1 MPYFQNRSFDISGSA
16 VLWYERDKCTECL
29 TVKSESPFSWHLC
42 FRQDGLICISR
53 LAKWTKAPIQSY
65 WLLLYCSSKLHWF
78 LDKMVKNLWI
88 LLCQVGLM
96 MVSKSENLLNA
107 LHVNKIIRKI
117 FLLLYSF
124 QNCTQTSKKS
134 QKKICEITGFTGFS

>member
-1 MPYFQNRSFDISGSA
+1 MHQQCGKMNKSA
-16 VLWYERDKCTECL
+16 NSVIL
-29 TVKSESPFSWHLC
+29 TV
-42 FRQDGLICISR
+42 
-53 LAKWTKAPIQSY
+53 T
-65 WLLLYCSSKLHWF
+65 LLLIQASLVLGQNGEKSVDLV
-78 LDKMVKNLWI
+78 MPGKNGG
-88 LLCQVGLM
+88 Q
-96 MVSKSENLLNA
+96 SENLLNA